1 MGNCTYNITP
11 IMYVHYSK
19 MGSLGKLAGLTLGR
33 KIGRYAGKRLG
44 RYTGVHKKRGGEVGE
59 KIGAILGDLIPYR
72 KGGIVRKTGPGLL
85 HSGEFVLPRG
95 VKPTRKQ
102 VKVVKRRHRK

>member
-1 MGNCTYNITP
+1 
-11 IMYVHYSK
+11 MYVPNPQ
-19 MGSLGKLAGLTLGR
+19 MGAIGRIAGHRLGK
-33 KIGRYAGKRLG
+33 KIGRYAGKHLG
-44 RYTGVHKKRGGEVGE
+44 KYTGVHAKKGGIVGG
-59 KIGAILGDLIPYR
+59 KIGQLLGDLVPFR
-72 KGGIVRKTGPGLL
+72 KGGIVRKTGAALL